1 MTPRR
6 LIPYVVIFLALA
18 VTYAGLRWRQARQ
31 VARVEQAKKVFHLK
45 ETDISNLNL
54 IRGKDE
60 VRLVKKDKLWHLTA
74 PLNAKAD
81 QTTVDSMLTG
91 LVRLHKE
98 RDLGVEKDLK
108 PFGLDKPGLVVKFT
122 AQGQPHRLAIGAKVP
137 GGESYY
143 ALRDQDPHLLMI
155 TRGSK
160 DTLDRQLLAL
170 RDKTLLA
177 FISGEVKGLK
187 IKRGK
192 IAADLE
198 KTNDQTWR
206 WVGRPDF
213 KVRSDRVEKLLRDLH
228 LARAKNFLE
237 KPPGNL
243 AALGLVP
250 ARQTAITLVTP
261 AGGQTLFLG
270 AKKGDAA
277 YARRGAAGP
286 VVLVDA
292 TLPDEI
298 DKTLASLEDRRLWS
312 GDIPAVH
319 QVVWGPPGQT
329 WTARKDKDQNTW
341 KITGPDQAATQQ
353 SPVRLEMALWNFQ
366 KLEGAP
372 VPPRAGIPSGPP
384 TFVLKLLDQAG
395 KPLLH
400 LEEVG
405 ALGKTGLKVITRVG
419 DKTETVLVPA
429 APFRQWQEEMHR
441 LTATARKAGKSQEK
455 GKSGQGSRK

>member
-1 MTPRR
+1 
-6 LIPYVVIFLALA
+6 
-18 VTYAGLRWRQARQ
+18 
-31 VARVEQAKKVFHLK
+31 
-45 ETDISNLNL
+45 
-54 IRGKDE
+54 
-60 VRLVKKDKLWHLTA
+60 
-74 PLNAKAD
+74 
-81 QTTVDSMLTG
+81 
-91 LVRLHKE
+91 
-98 RDLGVEKDLK
+98 
-108 PFGLDKPGLVVKFT
+108 
-122 AQGQPHRLAIGAKVP
+122 
-137 GGESYY
+137 
-143 ALRDQDPHLLMI
+143 MI

-160 DTLDRQLLAL
+160 DSLDRQLLAL

-187 IKRGK
+187 IKSGK
-192 IAADLE
+192 IATDLE
-198 KTNDQTWR
+198 KTSDQTWR

-261 AGGQTLFLG
+261 AGDQTLFLG

-312 GDIPAVH
+312 GDILAVH

-384 TFVLKLLDQAG
+384 TFVLKLLNQAG